1 MKKSTLSFILIIL
14 FLHILPS
21 AHAEYFRKLNLDNG
35 LSQFSVMSI
44 CQDSL
49 GRMWFGTHEGINIY
63 DGHHIQ
69 YYKGWVENGPN
80 EKLWLGN
87 SIEYIQCGCDG
98 NIYFLADRNLFSY
111 DIRQERF
118 NQLTTGNTTPALT
131 TTDTAVWYTSQDSLF
146 QWNPQKQQHLYVRKI
161 PASNVTVLTVTRNQ
175 NIYVGTDYGLFIT
188 ENKPSSQW
196 KHLLEHK
203 GIHTIFESSN
213 SGIWIGTYMDGLYRI
228 VKGQLIKVPYS
239 PHNGKGT
246 SDRQIRQFTEDEQ
259 HNIWFGT
266 FSGLQKYD
274 PTTDT
279 YTKIQIPQH
288 VGGLSHPSLFA
299 LYTDRQGIIWLGS
312 YYGGVCYF
320 NPSKEEYL
328 HYNYQSHAKPDIY
341 YSYIGEMVQDNRHNL
356 WISTDGGGI
365 SCIDSNWN
373 LLKQFTADKSDGLP
387 HNNIKSIT
395 YDPVKDCLYIGTYLG
410 GLSRYD
416 LRTQTFHNYLNRSD
430 NPGNIVY
437 RVKIWNGKLYLTT
450 RKGLFSL
457 DLKTD
462 TFQLLSPKGAF
473 CEYFDISPKGTLY
486 IMGWNYIDI
495 FSIPENTLIK
505 RVSMS
510 SYECHGN
517 LCQILATEKGV
528 YICTLGSGIFFYEET
543 TQKITHYTHSNSQ
556 LPSDYCYNIAFV
568 NEHSVAVSTDKGV
581 SLFYPEQRQASTIVL
596 PSEIPLIY
604 GGGLYVSPQH
614 EIYVGGT
621 KGVTMLPVESFQTN
635 STQNPPLYFSR
646 LWINNLPVTPQ
657 SPGKI
662 LRQALP
668 FTHALKLKH
677 NQNNC
682 VIEFTYSDH
691 KDQSHRQIFEYK
703 LEGFDNK
710 WIPTSTNEIHYT
722 NLDPGSYIL
731 KVRPLQGTEA
741 QTISLQIHIST
752 PWFFTIWAWILY
764 LTIIGSGTF
773 WFVRNKLA
781 KRALALSLEKERFE
795 KQHIEEVNRA
805 KLVFFTNV
813 SHEFRTPLTLIIS
826 HLDSLLQEQLPV
838 QLYNKLLKIKQN
850 AQHMT
855 NLITE
860 LLDFRKFTQNHVILH
875 LAFQDICLMLEEIY
889 LTFSDYAKQRNIDYT
904 FEAEPKS
911 ISCWMDRAQMEKV
924 FFNLLSNAFKYTP
937 DGGCIRLKA
946 YIQEDNLIIQTTDS
960 GTGIPENE
968 KQRIF
973 ERFFQGENQK
983 GQEQYPGTGI
993 GLALTK
999 NIVEAHHGTI
1009 SVASVLHQGSTF
1021 TVKLPLRKDVFKEDE
1036 RVQFCDSTTM
1046 KEEKISLPSMQVPEQ
1061 PAIPL
1066 PEENPLLQDTDT
1078 EKETPD
1084 GNEKK
1089 RYTLLLVED
1098 NAELLQALKHIFDPF
1113 YQVLTATNGKEGL
1126 SATFEHKPDIII
1138 SDIMMPE
1145 MNGTEMCLK
1154 IKSNIDLCH
1163 IPVILLT
1170 ALNSTEQNIEG
1181 LNRGADDYITKP
1193 FNAQILLARTNNL
1206 VRNRLLI
1213 QHQLKKQPI
1222 SEVDLASINPLDQQF
1237 LQKVDKVIEQHID
1250 DVEFDIPRLCQE
1262 VGMGRSQLY
1271 SKFKAL
1277 TGMTP
1282 NNFLLNYRLKYAATL
1297 LQKYPTL
1304 PIAEVS
1310 DRSGFSSPLYF
1321 SRCFKNQYGE
1331 TPQNYRRKQTE
1342 ESGQSS

>member
-1 MKKSTLSFILIIL
+1 MKKNIIYLLTLLLLCCFRQNI
-14 FLHILPS
+14 
-21 AHAEYFRKLNLDNG
+21 HAEYFRNLNLGNG

-63 DGHHIQ
+63 DGHHIR
-69 YYKGWVENGPN
+69 YYKGWVESGPG

-87 SIEYIQCGCDG
+87 SIDYIHCGNDG
-98 NIYFLADRNLFSY
+98 NIYFIADRNLFTY
-111 DIRQERF
+111 DIRCERF
-118 NQLTTGNTTPALT
+118 SQLTTGNQTSALT
-131 TTDTAVWYTSQDSLF
+131 TTDTAIWYTRHDTLF
-146 QWNPQKQQHLYVRKI
+146 VWDTQKKQSLYVRNL
-161 PASNVTVLTVTRNQ
+161 PASDITALTITRNG
-175 NIYVGTDYGLFIT
+175 NIYIGTDNGIYIAQNATDPNMKHQLQ
-188 ENKPSSQW
+188 NK
-196 KHLLEHK
+196 
-203 GIHTIFESSN
+203 GVHTIFESS
-213 SGIWIGTYMDGLYRI
+213 SREIWIGTYMDGLYRI
-228 VKGQLIKVPYS
+228 INGKLINVPYS
-239 PHNGKGT
+239 PHDGKGT
-246 SDRQIRQFTEDEQ
+246 SDRQIRQFTEDSQ

-266 FSGLQKYD
+266 FSGLEKYN
-274 PTTDT
+274 PQTGL

-312 YYGGVCYF
+312 YYGGVSYF
-320 NPSKEEYL
+320 NPGKEEYL
-328 HYNYQSHAKPDIY
+328 HYNYQSHAQPGIY
-341 YSYIGEMVQDNRHNL
+341 YSYIGEMVQDNERNL

-365 SCIDSNWN
+365 SQIGPGWN
-373 LLKQFTADKSDGLP
+373 LLKQFTAGKADGLP
-387 HNNIKSIT
+387 HNNIKSIV
-395 YDPVKDCLYIGTYLG
+395 YDPRRNNLYIGTYLG

-416 LRTQTFHNYLNRSD
+416 IRQHTFHNYRNRAD
-430 NPGNIVY
+430 NPGDIIY
-437 RVKIWNGKLYLTT
+437 HLEIWNDKLYLTT
-450 RKGLFSL
+450 RKGLFCL
-457 DLKTD
+457 DPDTD
-462 TFQLLSPKGAF
+462 TFQFLSNTSSF
-473 CEYFDISPKGTLY
+473 CEYFDISPQGTLY
-486 IMGWNYIDI
+486 IMGWNYVDI
-495 FSIPENTLIK
+495 FSLTDNTLTRRI
-505 RVSMS
+505 SMTP
-510 SYECHGN
+510 YDCYGN
-517 LCQILATEKGV
+517 LSHILATDQGA
-528 YICTLGSGIFFYEET
+528 YISTLGSGIYFYNAKSHEV
-543 TQKITHYTHSNSQ
+543 THYTHANSQ
-556 LPSDYCYNIAFV
+556 LPSDYCYNIARV
-568 NEHSVAVSTDKGV
+568 DEHSIAISTDKGIT
-581 SLFYPEQRQASTIVL
+581 LFTPEKRQASTIVL
-596 PSEIPLIY
+596 PAEIPLIY

-614 EIYVGGT
+614 EIYIGGP
-621 KGVTMLPVESFQTN
+621 KGITMVPAESFRSNAAHN
-635 STQNPPLYFSR
+635 SPLYFSR
-646 LWINNLPVTPQ
+646 LWINNRLVTPL
-657 SPGKI
+657 SADNI
-662 LRQALP
+662 LDQILP
-668 FTHALKLKH
+668 FTHKLKLKH

-682 VIEFTYSDH
+682 IIEFTYSDH
-691 KDQSHRQIFEYK
+691 KEQSRRQTFEYK
-703 LEGFDNK
+703 LEGFDDK
-710 WIPTSTNEIHYT
+710 WISTSANEIHYT
-722 NLDPGSYIL
+722 NLDPGNYTL
-731 KVRPLQGTEA
+731 KVRPQQGSEE

-752 PWFFTIWAWILY
+752 PWYSTIWAWMLY
-764 LTIIGSGTF
+764 LITIGAGSF

-826 HLDSLLQEQLPV
+826 HLDALLQEQLPV

-850 AQHMT
+850 TQYMT

-875 LAFQDICLMLEEIY
+875 LASQDICLMLEEIY
-889 LTFSDYAKQRNIDYT
+889 LTFTDYAQQRKIDYT
-904 FEAEPKS
+904 FESEPKN
-911 ISCWMDRAQMEKV
+911 ILCWIDRTQMEKV

-937 DGGCIRLKA
+937 DGGSIRLKA
-946 YIQEDNLIIQTTDS
+946 CIQGNQLIIQTTDS

-973 ERFFQGENQK
+973 ERFFQGEDQK
-983 GQEQYPGTGI
+983 GQEKYPGTGI

-1009 SVASVLHQGSTF
+1009 TVSSILHQGSTF
-1021 TVKLPLRKDVFKEDE
+1021 TVTLPLEKEVFNEDT
-1036 RVQFCDSTTM
+1036 RVQFCENTPP
-1046 KEEKISLPSMQVPEQ
+1046 KEEKAYFPPCQEPALPPIPQ
-1061 PAIPL
+1061 PQ
-1066 PEENPLLQDTDT
+1066 ENPLLQN
-1078 EKETPD
+1078 EPENETAD
-1084 GNEKK
+1084 SGEKK
-1089 RYTLLLVED
+1089 KYTLLLVED
-1098 NAELLQALKHIFDPF
+1098 NPDLLQTLKNIFDPF
-1113 YQVLTATNGKEGL
+1113 YRVITATNGKEGL

-1193 FNAQILLARTNNL
+1193 FDTQILLARTNNL

-1237 LQKVDKVIEQHID
+1237 LQKVDEVIEQHID
-1250 DVEFDIPRLCQE
+1250 DVEFDIPKLCQE
-1262 VGMGRSQLY
+1262 VGMGRSLLY

-1331 TPQNYRRKQTE
+1331 TPQNYRRKQSE
-1342 ESGQSS
+1342 DS